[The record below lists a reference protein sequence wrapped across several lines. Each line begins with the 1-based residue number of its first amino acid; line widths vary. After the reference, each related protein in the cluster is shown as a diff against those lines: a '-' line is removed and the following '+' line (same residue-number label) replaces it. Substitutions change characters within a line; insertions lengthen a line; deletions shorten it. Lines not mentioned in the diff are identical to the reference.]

1 MDRRDSTLE
10 KYKKNKFSGRREKII
25 HIACCCGL
33 QPAEPGL
40 SVVASSAGISPGE
53 SGGRKKFGEIFP

>member
-10 KYKKNKFSGRREKII
+10 KYKKNKFNGRREKII

-33 QPAEPGL
+33 HAEPGL
-40 SVVASSAGISPGE
+40 SVVASSAGISARQ